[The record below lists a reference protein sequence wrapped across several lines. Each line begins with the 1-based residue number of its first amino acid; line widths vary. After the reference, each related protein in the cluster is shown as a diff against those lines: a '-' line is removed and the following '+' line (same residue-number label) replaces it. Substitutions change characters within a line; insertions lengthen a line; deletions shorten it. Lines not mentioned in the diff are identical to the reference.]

1 MKSIQVLLIESHP
14 ETAQQLRGLLERASQ
29 QKYEV
34 TFCETLAAGLAR
46 LSAPSPA
53 SNSSHESVHSGIDIV
68 ITALRL
74 NDSRAETTFT
84 KLLPVAGEIPI
95 VALVDPQETRVGV
108 QAVED
113 GALGYLIKGRIDAH
127 QLSRAI
133 RSALKTARVRFGEW
147 DSPMFHLA
155 QQQFLKAAQLM
166 SLDVNLRERLMWPQR
181 TFVVA
186 LPFRRDEYS
195 EVETVFGYRVQHVLS
210 MGPTKGGVRFHP
222 DVDLGET
229 SALAMWMTWK
239 CALMKL
245 PYGGAKGGVAI
256 DPTTLSRGEL
266 QRLTRRYTAEILP
279 IIGPDKDIPAPDMG
293 TNEQTMA
300 WMMDTYSQSV
310 GYSVPAVVTGKPVV
324 LGGSLGRREATGRG
338 LVYLIA
344 EEAQR
349 QNMRLDQTTA
359 VVQGFGNVG
368 SHAAKLL
375 AELGVKIVGI
385 SDVTGGIHNP
395 RGLDLAALDR
405 HVQAGKPVN
414 QFSAGEAVSN
424 QELLELSCDVLVPA
438 AIQNQITAAN
448 ASKLQCK
455 ILAEG
460 ANGPTTLEADEIL
473 LERGISVLP
482 DILANAGGVTV
493 SYFEWVQD
501 TQNFSWS
508 LDEINS
514 RLKQIMVDAY
524 HRTVKRAHTDQLDMR
539 TAAMVEGIARVAEA
553 KLLRGLFP

>member
-1 MKSIQVLLIESHP
+1 MKAIKVLLVESQVDA
-14 ETAQQLRGLLERASQ
+14 AQQLRNLLERAPQ

-34 TFCETLAAGLAR
+34 TTCETLAAGLQQLA
-46 LSAPSPA
+46 AD
-53 SNSSHESVHSGIDIV
+53 GIDIV
-68 ITALRL
+68 ISSLTL
-74 NDSRAETTFT
+74 NDSRAETTVA
-84 KLLPVAGEIPI
+84 KLLPVAGETPLI
-95 VALVDPQETRVGV
+95 ALVDSQETRIGV

-127 QLSRAI
+127 QLSRAV
-133 RSALKTARVRFGEW
+133 RSALKTARVRYGEW

-166 SLDVNLRERLMWPQR
+166 SLDVNIRERLMWPQR
-181 TFVVA
+181 TLVVA
-186 LPFRRDEYS
+186 LPFRRDDYS
-195 EVETVFGYRVQHVLS
+195 EVETVFGYRVQHVLT

-279 IIGPDKDIPAPDMG
+279 IIGPEKDIPAPDMG

-300 WMMDTYSQSV
+300 WMMDTYSQAV

-344 EEAQR
+344 EEAAR

-385 SDVTGGIHNP
+385 SDVTGGIQNP
-395 RGLDLAALDR
+395 RGLDLTALDR
-405 HVQAGKPVN
+405 HVQSGKPVN
-414 QFSAGEAVSN
+414 EFSGGEAVTN
-424 QELLELSCDVLVPA
+424 RDLLELPCDVLVPA
-438 AIQNQITAAN
+438 AIQHQITASN
-448 ASKLQCK
+448 AAKLQCK

-473 LERGISVLP
+473 VDRGITVLP

-508 LDEINS
+508 LDEING
-514 RLKQIMVDAY
+514 RLKQVMVDAY
-524 HRTVKRAHTDQLDMR
+524 HRTLQRSHRDQLDMR

-553 KLLRGLFP
+553 KLLRGLYP